1 MFQQIIWKDD
11 YCNQNF
17 VTGTFKMNFW
27 LTLHPRE
34 HFKIRVEF
42 NIFKEE
48 NTNVRPIAGD
58 DNGTKNLECELD
70 NWAMKVCA
78 GGWKYYYWIFPS
90 ERGKATTQ

>member
-34 HFKIRVEF
+34 HFTIRVEF

-48 NTNVRPIAGD
+48 NTNVRPIVGD

-70 NWAMKVCA
+70 NWAMK
-78 GGWKYYYWIFPS
+78 G
-90 ERGKATTQ
+90 